1 MSNKTEKRLTEDVSC
16 SEAETG
22 SVLFRNAVGFMNGFS
37 FGLSPGSSDE
47 IGWKEKVI
55 TPDMVGKKIAIFQA
69 IEIKTLTDKISY
81 EQIIFY
87 LNVRYAGG
95 LAQVYTEDRFLTHEE
110 IMNFPRRKEKSAD
123 KARYEKII
131 SNLSKLLNVSN

>member
-1 MSNKTEKRLTEDVSC
+1 MKSEKRLTEEIRC

-22 SVLFRNAVGFMNGFS
+22 SVLFRNAVGFMNGFA

-47 IGWKEKVI
+47 IGWKEKIV
-55 TPDMVGKKIAIFQA
+55 TPDMIGKKIAVFQA

-87 LNVRYAGG
+87 LNLKIAGG
-95 LAQVYTEDRFLTHEE
+95 ISQVYTEDKFLTHEE
-110 IMNFPRRKEKSAD
+110 IMAFPRRKEIPVL
-123 KARYEKII
+123 KAKYEKII
-131 SNLSKLLNVSN
+131 SNLSKIYKLSNN

>member
-1 MSNKTEKRLTEDVSC
+1 MSNKSEKKLTEDCRC
-16 SEAETG
+16 SEAASG

-47 IGWKEKVI
+47 IGWKEKII
-55 TPDMVGKKIAIFQA
+55 TPDMVGQKVAIFQA

-110 IMNFPRRKEKSAD
+110 IMNFPRRKEKLVD
-123 KARYEKII
+123 KIQYEKII
-131 SNLSKLLNVSN
+131 SNLSKKLSL